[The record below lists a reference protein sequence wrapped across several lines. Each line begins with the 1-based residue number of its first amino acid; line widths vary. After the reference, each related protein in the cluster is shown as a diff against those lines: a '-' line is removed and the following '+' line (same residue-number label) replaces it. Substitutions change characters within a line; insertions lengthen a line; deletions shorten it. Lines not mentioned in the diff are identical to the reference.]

1 MTNNIDFINNQ
12 ISFIS
17 KKLNEK
23 NINFYIV
30 GAIGA
35 YIDASIPLQRQHDDL
50 DLMIEEKD
58 VIKLHDI
65 FKDTDFEFH
74 DSRFTSN
81 KTLNEYGYPEGDHEV
96 YAKLKG
102 SEFHIGFFIYYK
114 DKDTY
119 TICEYFNQDNK
130 AKKLERTLPINIF
143 NYQYNDT
150 PINYFGNI
158 VKVARKELI
167 YKNKVVMNREK
178 DLFDLNILEPTLNK
192 TILDNLKGLSK
203 IRKTTIIDI

>member
-23 NINFYIV
+23 SINFYIV

-96 YAKLKG
+96 YAKLKD

-150 PINYFGNI
+150 PINYLGNV

-178 DLFDLNILEPTLNK
+178 DLFDLNILEPTLDKN
-192 TILDNLKGLSK
+192 ILDNLKGLSK